1 MKLRFMKLIFSF
13 FLVCLMSTQTLFANN
28 IQQVY
33 SIKTKGVTIGILSWN
48 LSIVENKYKTSIKL
62 RSRGLLSKFYV
73 FSGDYSAI
81 GTIRKNILYPS
92 IYVQNWETSNQKK
105 YVELRFKGNIVESL
119 TLDPKEKEIAR
130 IKYKELENYKDPL
143 SSLINIMLTGEQSY
157 TIDGRRIYLLFPDRE
172 GNKILIKKY
181 INIWADHKKN
191 DLEYLEIQLSERN
204 TLPEKIIIKFKGSL
218 FYLRKI

>member
-1 MKLRFMKLIFSF
+1 MKLRSMKLIFSF
-13 FLVCLMSTQTLFANN
+13 FLVFLISAQTLFANN

-33 SIKTKGVTIGILSWN
+33 SIKTKGVTIGILNWN
-48 LSIVENKYKTSIKL
+48 LNIAENKYKTSIKL
-62 RSRGLLSKFYV
+62 KSKGLLSKLYG

-81 GTIRKNILYPS
+81 GTIQKNILYPS
-92 IYVQNWETSNQKK
+92 TYVQNWETSAQKK
-105 YVELRFKGNIVESL
+105 YVELRFKGNAIESL
-119 TLDPKEKEIAR
+119 TLSPKEKEIAR

-143 SSLINIMLTGEQSY
+143 SSLINILLNGKQSY
-157 TIDGRRIYLLFPDRE
+157 TIDGRRAYLLFPDRE
-172 GNKILIKKY
+172 GNKILIKEY

-191 DLEYLEIQLSERN
+191 DLEYLEVQLNEQN

>member
-1 MKLRFMKLIFSF
+1 MKLIFSF
-13 FLVCLMSTQTLFANN
+13 FLVFLISAQALFANN

-33 SIKTKGVTIGILSWN
+33 SIKTKGVTIGILNWN
-48 LSIVENKYKTSIKL
+48 LNIAENKYKTSIKL
-62 RSRGLLSKFYV
+62 KSKGLLSKLYG

-81 GTIRKNILYPS
+81 GTIQKNILYPS
-92 IYVQNWETSNQKK
+92 TYVQNWETSNQKK
-105 YVELRFKGNIVESL
+105 YVELRFKGNTIESL
-119 TLDPKEKEIAR
+119 TLGPKEKEIAR

-143 SSLINIMLTGEQSY
+143 SSLINILLNGKQSY
-157 TIDGRRIYLLFPDRE
+157 TIDGRRAYLLFPDRE
-172 GNKILIKKY
+172 GNKILIKEY

-191 DLEYLEIQLSERN
+191 DLEYLEVQLSEQN

>member
-1 MKLRFMKLIFSF
+1 MKLIFSF
-13 FLVCLMSTQTLFANN
+13 FLVFLISAQTLFANN

-33 SIKTKGVTIGILSWN
+33 SIKTKGVTIGILNWN
-48 LSIVENKYKTSIKL
+48 LNIAENKYKTSIKL
-62 RSRGLLSKFYV
+62 KSKGLLSKLYG

-81 GTIRKNILYPS
+81 GTIQKNILYPS
-92 IYVQNWETSNQKK
+92 TYVQNWETSTQKK
-105 YVELRFKGNIVESL
+105 YVELRFKGNAIESL
-119 TLDPKEKEIAR
+119 TLSPKEKEIAR

-143 SSLINIMLTGEQSY
+143 SSLINILLNGKQSY
-157 TIDGRRIYLLFPDRE
+157 TIDGRRAYLLFPDRE
-172 GNKILIKKY
+172 GNKILIKEY

-191 DLEYLEIQLSERN
+191 DLEYLEVQLNEQN

>member
-1 MKLRFMKLIFSF
+1 MKLRSMKLIFSF
-13 FLVCLMSTQTLFANN
+13 FLVFLISAQTLFANN

-33 SIKTKGVTIGILSWN
+33 SIKTKGVTIGILNWN
-48 LSIVENKYKTSIKL
+48 LNIAENKYKTSIKL
-62 RSRGLLSKFYV
+62 KSKGLLSKLYG

-81 GTIRKNILYPS
+81 GTIQKNILYPS
-92 IYVQNWETSNQKK
+92 TYVQNWETSTQKK
-105 YVELRFKGNIVESL
+105 YVELRFKGNAIESL
-119 TLDPKEKEIAR
+119 TLSPKEKEIAR

-143 SSLINIMLTGEQSY
+143 SSLINILLNGKQSY
-157 TIDGRRIYLLFPDRE
+157 TIDGRRAYLLFPDRE
-172 GNKILIKKY
+172 GNKILIKEY

-191 DLEYLEIQLSERN
+191 DLEYLEVQLNEQN

>member
-1 MKLRFMKLIFSF
+1 MKLLFSF
-13 FLVCLMSTQTLFANN
+13 FLVFLISAQTLFANN

-33 SIKTKGVTIGILSWN
+33 SIKTKGVTIGILNWN
-48 LSIVENKYKTSIKL
+48 LNIAENKYKTSIKL
-62 RSRGLLSKFYV
+62 KSKGLLSKLYG

-81 GTIRKNILYPS
+81 GTIQKNILYPS
-92 IYVQNWETSNQKK
+92 TYVQNWETSTQKK
-105 YVELRFKGNIVESL
+105 YVELRFKGNAIESL
-119 TLDPKEKEIAR
+119 TLSPKEKEIAR

-143 SSLINIMLTGEQSY
+143 SSLINILLNGKQSY
-157 TIDGRRIYLLFPDRE
+157 TIDGRRAYLLFPDRE
-172 GNKILIKKY
+172 GNKILIKEY

-191 DLEYLEIQLSERN
+191 DLEYLEVQLNEQN

>member
-1 MKLRFMKLIFSF
+1 MKLRSMKLIFSF
-13 FLVCLMSTQTLFANN
+13 FLVFLISAQTLFANN

-33 SIKTKGVTIGILSWN
+33 SIKTKGVTIGILNWN
-48 LSIVENKYKTSIKL
+48 LNIAENKYKTSIKL
-62 RSRGLLSKFYV
+62 KSKGFLSKLYG

-81 GTIRKNILYPS
+81 GTIQKNILYPS
-92 IYVQNWETSNQKK
+92 TYVQNWETSTQKK
-105 YVELRFKGNIVESL
+105 YVELRFKGNAIESL
-119 TLDPKEKEIAR
+119 TLSPKEKEIAR

-143 SSLINIMLTGEQSY
+143 SSLINILLNGKQSY
-157 TIDGRRIYLLFPDRE
+157 TIDGRRAYLLFPDRE
-172 GNKILIKKY
+172 GNKILIKEY

-191 DLEYLEIQLSERN
+191 DLEYLEVQLNEQN

>member
-1 MKLRFMKLIFSF
+1 MKLIFSF
-13 FLVCLMSTQTLFANN
+13 FLVFLISAQTLFANN

-33 SIKTKGVTIGILSWN
+33 SIKTKGVTIGILNWN
-48 LSIVENKYKTSIKL
+48 LNIAENKYKTSIKL
-62 RSRGLLSKFYV
+62 KSKGFLSKLYG

-81 GTIRKNILYPS
+81 GTIQKNILYPS
-92 IYVQNWETSNQKK
+92 TYVQNWETSTQKK
-105 YVELRFKGNIVESL
+105 YVELRFKGNAIESL
-119 TLDPKEKEIAR
+119 TLSPKEKEIAR

-143 SSLINIMLTGEQSY
+143 SSLINILLNGKQSY
-157 TIDGRRIYLLFPDRE
+157 TIDGRRAYLLFPDRE
-172 GNKILIKKY
+172 GNKILIKEY

-191 DLEYLEIQLSERN
+191 DLEYLEVQLNEQN